1 MNICSLMSFFRFKRP
16 IAVVVYLFIQSI
28 LVAQHVEVPGK
39 DKFAEIKE
47 DGISVLPSGRFV
59 KPAGELKLITRAP
72 YGLAI
77 SNDEKTAVVLHSNAI
92 SVVDLMSSP
101 LQVSRFPSYDGK
113 NPDVIKNASF
123 IGACFASDN
132 RRVFLSGGDKGKV
145 WVFDVV
151 AKSLVDS
158 FDLNLAHPE
167 SNKEAFAT
175 DLVLDEMNDDLWV
188 LDRAWFQLHRFSLKT
203 HQIKASIPTGRIPFG
218 IAIAPKQHK
227 LFVANVGM
235 YAYPVVPGVNEK
247 TKDSFLLHFPPYGA
261 HSKESRE
268 GIEFEGR
275 FIPGLGDPN
284 DDQSMSVWV
293 IDTRTNS
300 VVSKIK
306 TGKRIGE
313 FLEDAEIVGGAH
325 PNSIVCNEKN
335 AYVSQAGSDGI
346 AVIDLKSNRL
356 KGTWP
361 IKTETFLDQSRGY
374 MPYGIDLDRK
384 ANRLY
389 VALLGFNAVAVL
401 DAKSGKNLGMISAG
415 WGATRVKCLPSSGA
429 VLITSARGL
438 GAGPNGGKNF
448 KAPIQGTYIG
458 DIQLGS
464 LQRVKMLSNEELAVS
479 KQLVLD
485 YTYQTSPATAIHGQF
500 FGPNSPIKHIVYIT
514 KENRTYDEV
523 FGQLTEANG
532 DSSLSRFGVNCEYTI
547 KGQLQMIH
555 NDQLWDYGVDTLKKE
570 EIEARMKQLKITP
583 NHHKLA
589 KSFSFSDNFYC
600 DSDASIHGHHWMMG
614 TMPNEYVET
623 NAANDGDFRVLSPA
637 PGRRMPKTTGAM
649 DPEDYNQI
657 GGLWEAVQRSGK
669 TIYNFGEANEYQ
681 GVREDWY
688 DTLNGTGIAVAF
700 PMPSAIYSN
709 TSRNYAGY
717 NTSIPD
723 QFRVEQFETEFTQKW
738 LMGTDSMPNLIT
750 IQLPNDHTS
759 KPRPA
764 DGYPFVHS
772 YVADNDLAL
781 GRMLHFLSHT
791 PYWKN
796 MLVIVTEDDP
806 QGGVDHI
813 DAHRSI
819 LMMAGPYVK
828 RNYVSHTHANFGS
841 IIKLIYNT
849 MGIPGVNHFDI
860 TASDLSD
867 YFTPVADFRPY
878 TLEPSDLRV
887 FDPAVALKKYNRSI
901 PWRELKMPDVMDDE
915 NQQRNDFY
923 ENHK

>member
-1 MNICSLMSFFRFKRP
+1 MIQHKKFSFGLFSA
-16 IAVVVYLFIQSI
+16 IALFAG
-28 LVAQHVEVPGK
+28 VNAQHVEVSGR
-39 DKFAEIKE
+39 DSFAKINLN
-47 DGISVLPSGRFV
+47 GFSVLPSGRLV
-59 KPAGELKLITRAP
+59 KPSGEYGLIGRAP
-72 YGLAI
+72 YGMSV
-77 SNDEKTAVVLHSNAI
+77 SNDERTAVILHSNAI
-92 SVVDLMSSP
+92 SVVDLSQAQM
-101 LQVSRFPSYDGK
+101 QISRFPSYNGK
-113 NPDVIKNASF
+113 NKDVIKGASF
-123 IGACFASDN
+123 IGACFAADN

-151 AKSLVDS
+151 ESVVVDS

-175 DLVLDEMNDDLWV
+175 DLILDEKNDDLWV
-188 LDRAWFQLHRFSLKT
+188 LDRAWFQLHRFSIKT
-203 HQIKASIPTGRIPFG
+203 HQIKASISTGRIPFG
-218 IAIAPKQHK
+218 IAIAPKQNK
-227 LFVANVGM
+227 IFVANVGM

-247 TKDSFLLHFPPYGA
+247 TKDSFLLHFPPYGT
-261 HSKESRE
+261 HSKASRE
-268 GIEFEGR
+268 GVDFEGR

-284 DDQSMSVWV
+284 HDQSMSVWV
-293 IDTRTNS
+293 VNTLTNQ
-300 VVSKIK
+300 VISKIK
-306 TGKRIGE
+306 TGKLIGE
-313 FLEDAEIVGGAH
+313 FIEDAEIVGGAH
-325 PNSIVCNEKN
+325 PNSIVCDDYC
-335 AYVSQAGSDGI
+335 AYVSQAGSDDI

-356 KGTWP
+356 KGIWP

-374 MPYGIDLDRK
+374 MPYGLDLDK
-384 ANRLY
+384 KSKRLY

-401 DAKSGKNLGMISAG
+401 DAKSGKNLGMIPAG
-415 WGATRVKCLPSSGA
+415 WGATRVKCMPKSGS

-438 GAGPNGGKNF
+438 GAGPNGGKGF
-448 KAPIQGTYIG
+448 VAPPQGTYIG
-458 DIQLGS
+458 DIQLGT
-464 LQRVKMLSNEELAVS
+464 LQRVSDLSDNTLAAG
-479 KQLVLD
+479 KQQVLD
-485 YTYQTSPATAIHGQF
+485 YTYKTTAVNPMASQF
-500 FGPNSPIKHIVYIT
+500 TGSNSPIKHIVYIT

-523 FGQLTEANG
+523 MGQLSGGNG

-555 NDQLWDYGVDTLKKE
+555 DDQIWDYGVDTLKKE
-570 EIEARMKQLKITP
+570 EIEARMKGLKISP
-583 NHHKLA
+583 NHHKMA
-589 KSFSFSDNFYC
+589 KTFTYSDNFYC
-600 DSDASIHGHHWMMG
+600 DSDASIHGHHWMLG

-623 NAANDGDFRVLSPA
+623 NSANEGDFRALSPA
-637 PGRRMPKTTGAM
+637 PGRRIPKTTGAM

-669 TIYNFGEANEYQ
+669 SIYNFGQANEYQ
-681 GVREDWY
+681 GVREAWY
-688 DTLNGTGIAVAF
+688 DTLNGTGISVVF
-700 PMPSAIYSN
+700 PMPAAIYDL

-738 LMGTDSMPNLIT
+738 LNGKDSMPSLIT

-759 KPRPA
+759 KPRLE

-772 YVADNDLAL
+772 FVADNDLAL

-841 IIKLIYNT
+841 IIKLIYNA
-849 MGIPGVNHFDI
+849 MGIRGVNHFDI
-860 TASDLSD
+860 TASDLWD
-867 YFTPVADFRPY
+867 WFTPVPNYTPY
-878 TLEPSDLRV
+878 ILEPSDLRV
-887 FDPAVALKKYNRSI
+887 FDPSVALKKYNRDI
-901 PWRELKMPDVMDDE
+901 PWRELKMPDSMDNEQD
-915 NQQRNDFY
+915 QRNQFY

>member
-1 MNICSLMSFFRFKRP
+1 MIFDAMKFGLLGLMGVLGIVNLRG
-16 IAVVVYLFIQSI
+16 Q
-28 LVAQHVEVPGK
+28 QVEVPGK
-39 DKFAEIKE
+39 LKYAQIDV
-47 DGISVLPSGRFV
+47 GGVSTLPSGRFV

-77 SNDEKTAVVLHSNAI
+77 SQDGRTAVVLHNNAI
-92 SVVDLMSSP
+92 SVVDLQDSEM
-101 LQVSRFPSYDGK
+101 QVSRYPSYDGK
-113 NPDVIKNASF
+113 NKDIIKGASF
-123 IGACFASDN
+123 IGACFSSDN

-145 WVFDVV
+145 WVFDVE
-151 AKSLVDS
+151 AKRLVDS

-167 SNKEAFAT
+167 SNNEAFAT
-175 DLVLDEMNDDLWV
+175 DLVLDEVNDDLWV

-203 HQIKASIPTGRIPFG
+203 HQIKASIPSGRIPFG

-227 LFVANVGM
+227 VLVANVGM

-268 GIEFEGR
+268 GVEFEGR

-284 DDQSMSVWV
+284 NDQSMSVWV
-293 IDTRTNS
+293 VDTRTND
-300 VVSKIK
+300 VIAKVK
-306 TGKRIGE
+306 TGKPIGS

-325 PNSIVCNEKN
+325 PNSIVCDEKF
-335 AYVSQAGSDGI
+335 AYVSQAGSDDI

-356 KGTWP
+356 KSTWP
-361 IKTETFLDQSRGY
+361 IKTGTFLDESRGY
-374 MPYGIDLDRK
+374 MPYGVDLDK
-384 ANRLY
+384 QTNRLY
-389 VALLGFNAVAVL
+389 VSLLGFNSVAVL
-401 DAKSGKNLGMISAG
+401 DAKSGKNLGMIPAG
-415 WGATRVKCLPSSGA
+415 WGATRVKCLPNSGA

-438 GAGPNGGKNF
+438 GAGPNGGQGF
-448 KAPIQGTYIG
+448 VAPPQGTYIG

-464 LQRVKMLSNEELAVS
+464 LQRVSKLSNQALAMGR
-479 KQLVLD
+479 QQVLD
-485 YTYQTSPATAIHGQF
+485 YTYKAMPDTASISAWL
-500 FGPNSPIKHIVYIT
+500 GPNSPIKHIVYIT

-555 NDQLWDYGVDTLKKE
+555 NDQLWDYGVDTLNKE
-570 EIEARMKQLKITP
+570 QIEKQLRGLKITP
-583 NHHKLA
+583 NHHKIA
-589 KSFSFSDNFYC
+589 KKFAFSDNFYC

-623 NAANDGDFRVLSPA
+623 NAANEGDFRVLSPA

-700 PMPSAIYSN
+700 PMPSAIYAH

-723 QFRVEQFETEFTQKW
+723 QFRVEQFETEFSQKW
-738 LMGTDSMPNLIT
+738 LSGGAVMPNLIT

-781 GRMLHFLSHT
+781 GRMMHFLSHT

-841 IIKLIYNT
+841 IIKLIYQS

-860 TASDLSD
+860 TATDLSD
-867 YFTPVADFRPY
+867 YFTTVPDFTPY

-887 FDPAVALKKYNRSI
+887 FDPAVALKKYNRTI
-901 PWRELKMPDVMDDE
+901 PWREMKMPETMDDE
-915 NQQRNDFY
+915 NQQRKDFY